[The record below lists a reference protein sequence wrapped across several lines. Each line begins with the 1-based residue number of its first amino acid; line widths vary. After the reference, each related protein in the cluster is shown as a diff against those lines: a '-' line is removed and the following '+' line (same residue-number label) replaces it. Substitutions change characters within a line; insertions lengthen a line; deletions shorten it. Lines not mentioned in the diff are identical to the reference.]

1 MSKKRIYDF
10 TSPRGCSINKLS
22 IVYNFF
28 LGFRCE
34 LCVMLLLVLELGTCN
49 LNVNVYIFHGF
60 ARTLG
65 LFMLCDVLIAYIFF
79 FVETSEA

>member
-1 MSKKRIYDF
+1 
-10 TSPRGCSINKLS
+10 
-22 IVYNFF
+22 
-28 LGFRCE
+28 
-34 LCVMLLLVLELGTCN
+34 MLLLVLELGTCN